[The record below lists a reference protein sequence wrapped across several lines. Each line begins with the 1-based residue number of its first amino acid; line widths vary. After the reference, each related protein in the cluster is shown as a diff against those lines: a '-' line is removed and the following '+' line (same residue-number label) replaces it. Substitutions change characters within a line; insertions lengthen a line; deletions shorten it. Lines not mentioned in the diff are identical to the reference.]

1 MNPGAAPTPAL
12 SGRVTRRTAWIAAG
26 AALVALG
33 AWALLVRALLATDD
47 DPGIPPVEVLV
58 GALYFGGPYALAAAT
73 AVVAASRVAV
83 GVDAPARLVALATS
97 GRRGRRDEWGAA
109 MRAELASITASRRER
124 LRFAA
129 GCALT
134 ALRRG
139 GGRSPWI
146 VAAACAA
153 LFAALTVATSR
164 ASLDGSRTGSLWGV
178 IYGPPQIT
186 LLVVGLV
193 AAWTG
198 RSMRTGLEHAIAAL
212 AGILVGVLAAA
223 IPEGAVVGPRGRRVP
238 TRWRCPVH
246 APYRR
251 RGRARRAE
259 GDDADLG
266 PPALAALARARRGR
280 RRSAPSEI
288 HQLGRTNAGWRHQIA
303 AWHQAFVTN
312 GPTEAAKNLIK
323 RVGRVEFGFRR
334 FADYRIRVLLYA
346 GRPSWDLRATVTP
359 AESEEPHNRQ
369 GDCDGVVYA
378 ICRRRSPGSARQ
390 IR

>member
-33 AWALLVRALLATDD
+33 AWALLVRAWLATDD

-83 GVDAPARLVALATS
+83 GVDAPARLLALVTS
-97 GRRGRRDEWGAA
+97 GRRDEWGAA
-109 MRAELASITASRRER
+109 MRAELAWVTASPRER

-139 GGRSPWI
+139 WGRSPWI

-164 ASLDGSRTGSLWGV
+164 ASLYGSQTGSLWAI

-186 LLVVGLV
+186 LLLVGLV

-198 RSMRTGLEHAIAAL
+198 RSMRTGLEHAVAAL
-212 AGILVGVLAAA
+212 AGIILGILAAA
-223 IPEGAVVGPRGRRVP
+223 IPEGALWAREAGVFLLDGD
-238 TRWRCPVH
+238 
-246 APYRR
+246 APSTPLTATGGALDALKATTLTWGLPHWLPWPILGAAAGARLRR
-251 RGRARRAE
+251 RTY
-259 GDDADLG
+259 
-266 PPALAALARARRGR
+266 P
-280 RRSAPSEI
+280 
-288 HQLGRTNAGWRHQIA
+288 RT
-303 AWHQAFVTN
+303 
-312 GPTEAAKNLIK
+312 L
-323 RVGRVEFGFRR
+323 
-334 FADYRIRVLLYA
+334 
-346 GRPSWDLRATVTP
+346 
-359 AESEEPHNRQ
+359 
-369 GDCDGVVYA
+369 
-378 ICRRRSPGSARQ
+378 
-390 IR
+390 